1 MPGYPSAGDAHSA
14 PGAPTQPGNSPHA
27 GFGAD
32 DMWVRPPAGAGFG
45 GPGGGSGPQGPW
57 APPGSRGPWEV
68 PGHWSTPGHW
78 GAPHIWI
85 PPQPAPRN
93 NPLRILAVAAGV
105 FLIAL
110 VGVAVGRISIQGQSG
125 SGSPLAPFS
134 QGNTGSG
141 QGNSSSADA
150 GTIPAKVDPGVVDV
164 TSRLG
169 FEGGEAAGTGM
180 VLSASGYV
188 LTNNHVIDGA
198 TSISVTDVGNGQT
211 YNASVVGTDKTQDI
225 AVLKL
230 QGASKLTTISIGNS
244 STLAVG
250 AAVTAIGNAGGIG
263 GTPSVASGH
272 VTNLHQAI
280 TASDESDNSSEQ
292 LTGLIQTD
300 AALQPGDSGGPL
312 VNSQGVVMGMDT
324 AASQAFQFQSGG
336 TEGFAIPIN
345 QAVSIARQI
354 MAGKSSSV
362 VHIGPAA
369 LIGVIVGNST
379 SPAGAQ
385 IQTVEPGTPADQVG
399 LVAGDVITS
408 LGGQAVSSATSL
420 TSLMQRH
427 HPGQKV
433 QLGWTDSS
441 GQHHTATVQLVTGPA
456 G

>member
-1 MPGYPSAGDAHSA
+1 M
-14 PGAPTQPGNSPHA
+14 
-27 GFGAD
+27 
-32 DMWVRPPAGAGFG
+32 
-45 GPGGGSGPQGPW
+45 
-57 APPGSRGPWEV
+57 
-68 PGHWSTPGHW
+68 
-78 GAPHIWI
+78 
-85 PPQPAPRN
+85 
-93 NPLRILAVAAGV
+93 AVGV

-141 QGNSSSADA
+141 QWNSSSADA
-150 GTIPAKVDPGVVDV
+150 GTIPEKVDPDVVDV
-164 TSRLG
+164 VSRLG

-198 TSISVTDVGNGQT
+198 TSVSVTDVGNGQT
-211 YNASVVGTDKTQDI
+211 YTASVVGSDKTQDV

-250 AAVTAIGNAGGIG
+250 AAVTAIGNAGGVG
-263 GTPSVASGH
+263 GVPSVATGH
-272 VTNLHQAI
+272 VTNLDQAI

-300 AALQPGDSGGPL
+300 AALQPGDSGRSPRRLRGGRDGHGHRGFS
-312 VNSQGVVMGMDT
+312 V
-324 AASQAFQFQSGG
+324 FQFQSGG

-345 QAVSIARQI
+345 EAVSIARQI

-369 LIGVIVGNST
+369 LIGIVVGNST

-385 IQTVEPGTPADQVG
+385 IGRWSPGRPPTRPAWFRGRDHLPRRPGSQLRHLPHQPDATAPSGREGAARLG
-399 LVAGDVITS
+399 LDA
-408 LGGQAVSSATSL
+408 
-420 TSLMQRH
+420 
-427 HPGQKV
+427 
-433 QLGWTDSS
+433 S
-441 GQHHTATVQLVTGPA
+441 GQQHTATLQLVTGPA